1 MIQVL
6 YTNIQSKI
14 KINGFVSKQFTLM
27 REIHQVCLLSILLYI
42 ISAKVLAVFTDASTR
57 IKRVQVRDYQK
68 KILNFADDTTIFYR
82 DIKYLTRIQSILK
95 LWEKSSSSK
104 INFSKTHTLSA
115 AAGA

>member
-42 ISAKVLAVFTDASTR
+42 ISAKVLAVFIDANTR
-57 IKRVQVRDYQK
+57 IKRVQIRDYQK
-68 KILNFADDTTIFYR
+68 KILNFANDTTIFYR
-82 DIKYLTRIQSILK
+82 DINYLTRIQPILRS
-95 LWEKSSSSK
+95 WEKSSSSK
-104 INFSKTHTLSA
+104 INFSKIHTLSA